1 MSALIEIRDLD
12 VTFGAVRA
20 VEGVSF
26 DVRAGTTLGL
36 VGESGSGKTTISKV
50 ILGLQPLSAGSVHYD
65 GKDVTRLNS
74 ADRAWFRRQTQM
86 IFQDPASSLSPRM
99 TIRKALEEPLKI
111 HGFKVKDHWHRVTDL
126 MSAIGLRADHLEK
139 YPHQLS
145 GGQARRVGIA
155 RALILSPKLVVADEP
170 TAGLDVS
177 IQGDLL
183 NLMDELQT
191 RLELTYLMVSH
202 NLNVVRT
209 VTDDVAVLYLG
220 RLVETGSTRTIFT
233 APAHPYTRALLAS
246 NPEIDP
252 HRRRTHEV
260 LEGDVPS
267 PYNRPSGCQF
277 RTRCPLAQE
286 RCAAES
292 PALRTLAD
300 GRTVACHFP
309 LA

>member
-12 VTFGAVRA
+12 VTFGSVRA

-50 ILGLQPLSAGSVHYD
+50 ILGLQPLSAGTVRYD
-65 GKDVTRLNS
+65 GKDVTRLNGV
-74 ADRAWFRRQTQM
+74 DRAWFRRQTQM

-111 HGFKVKDHWHRVTDL
+111 HGFKVKDHWHRVTEL
-126 MSAIGLRADHLEK
+126 MNAIGLRTDHLEK

-292 PALRTLAD
+292 PALRTLPD

>member
-12 VTFGAVRA
+12 VTFGSVRA

-26 DVRAGTTLGL
+26 NVRAGTTLGL

-50 ILGLQPLSAGSVHYD
+50 VLGLQEPSAGSVLYD
-65 GKDVTRLNS
+65 GRDVQKLQR
-74 ADRAWFRRQTQM
+74 ADKGWFRRQTQM

-111 HGFKVKDHWHRVTDL
+111 HDLPLKQHWPRVEEL
-126 MSAIGLRADHLEK
+126 MRAIGLRPDHLEK

-155 RALILSPKLVVADEP
+155 RALILEPKLVVADEP

-191 RLELTYLMVSH
+191 RLSLTYLMVSH

-220 RLVETGSTRTIFT
+220 RLVETGSTKSIFA
-233 APAHPYTRALLAS
+233 APAHPYTRALLAA

-252 HRRRTHEV
+252 HRTRKHEV

-277 RTRCPLAQE
+277 RTRCPMVQE
-286 RCAAES
+286 RCKTDN
-292 PALRTLAD
+292 PALAALSD

>member
-12 VTFGAVRA
+12 VTFGSVRA

-50 ILGLQPLSAGSVHYD
+50 ILGLQAPSAGSVTYD
-65 GKDVTRLNS
+65 GRNVTQLKAS
-74 ADRAWFRRQTQM
+74 DRAWFRRQTQM

-111 HGFKVKDHWHRVTDL
+111 HGFKVKDHWSRVEEL
-126 MSAIGLRADHLEK
+126 MRAIGLRPDHLEK

-155 RALILSPKLVVADEP
+155 RALILSPRLVVADEP

-220 RLVETGSTRTIFT
+220 RLVETGSTKAIFT

-252 HRRRTHEV
+252 HRTRKHEV

-277 RTRCPLAQE
+277 RTRCPLVQD
-286 RCAAES
+286 RCVSES
-292 PALRTLAD
+292 PDLRTLAD

>member
-50 ILGLQPLSAGSVHYD
+50 ILGLQPLSAGSVRYD

-111 HGFKVKDHWHRVTDL
+111 HGFKVKDHWHRVADL
-126 MSAIGLRADHLEK
+126 MSAIGLRPDHLEK

-155 RALILSPKLVVADEP
+155 RALILSPRLVVADEP

-220 RLVETGSTRTIFT
+220 RLVETGSTKVIFT

-292 PALRTLAD
+292 PALRTLTD